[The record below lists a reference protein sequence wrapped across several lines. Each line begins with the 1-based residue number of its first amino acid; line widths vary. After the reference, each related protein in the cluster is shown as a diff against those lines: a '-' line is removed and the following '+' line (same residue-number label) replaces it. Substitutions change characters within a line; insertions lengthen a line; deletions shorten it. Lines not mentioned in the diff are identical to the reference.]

1 MSIGKIDSNLRFA
14 VEGRSGYS
22 EAGNSAVT
30 AAGFEHA
37 LEQAGS
43 KPSAVQLPRELVT
56 VHAEF
61 LRLQMMRDAISLG
74 GDQSEQ
80 QNSFSRNVAARLAQG
95 LATYR
100 GNGDSVGSSD
110 SAASENP
117 NEVSQPQEATSPPA
131 PCDYRSRTDTGFLS
145 DIIQRA
151 SNRYGIEPGLIR
163 AVIKAESNFNP
174 NAVSGVG
181 ARGLMQ
187 LMPGTARDLGV
198 TNPFDPE
205 QNVMAGT
212 RYLRRML
219 DRYDGNLDSALA
231 AYNWGPGNVDRKG
244 RALPS
249 ETRSYLA
256 KVKELYNSYSG

>member
-1 MSIGKIDSNLRFA
+1 MSIGTIDSDRSSA
-14 VEGRSGYS
+14 VDGRSGYFG
-22 EAGNSAVT
+22 AGKSAGT
-30 AAGFEHA
+30 AAGFEQA

-43 KPSAVQLPRELVT
+43 HPSPAPLPRELVT

-74 GDQSEQ
+74 DGQTEY
-80 QNSFSRNVAARLAQG
+80 QNSFSGNVAARLAQG
-95 LATYR
+95 LAMYR
-100 GNGDSVGSSD
+100 GSCDSVGSSD

-117 NEVSQPQEATSPPA
+117 EQISQPRKATSPPA
-131 PCDYRSRTDTGFLS
+131 PCEYRSRTDAGFLS
-145 DIIQRA
+145 DIIERA

-174 NAVSGVG
+174 NAVSSVG

-219 DRYDGNLDSALA
+219 DRYDGNIDSALA

-244 RALPS
+244 RALPG

-256 KVKELYNSYSG
+256 KVKELYSSYSG

>member
-1 MSIGKIDSNLRFA
+1 MTIGKIDFDRSPAVDDRSAYPESGFSAAKAARFELA
-14 VEGRSGYS
+14 M
-22 EAGNSAVT
+22 
-30 AAGFEHA
+30 
-37 LEQAGS
+37 EQAGRKKAS
-43 KPSAVQLPRELVT
+43 VQLSRELVT
-56 VHAEF
+56 TQAEL

-74 GDQSEQ
+74 GDQPPV
-80 QNSFSRNVAARLAQG
+80 QNSFSSQVTAQLAQG

-100 GNGDSVGSSD
+100 GNADTSEPEPSTRSV
-110 SAASENP
+110 
-117 NEVSQPQEATSPPA
+117 QPQEAALTPAQGNSGQSPDSGPIK
-131 PCDYRSRTDTGFLS
+131 

-151 SNRYGIEPGLIR
+151 STRYGIEPGLIR

-174 NAVSGVG
+174 KAVSGAG

-198 TNPFDPE
+198 TNAFDPE

-212 RYLRRML
+212 RYLRKML

-256 KVKELYNSYSG
+256 RVKDLYNSYSG